1 MKIRDIL
8 GENFAGSFASVSFPM
23 TPELRLKMP
32 EKQLILWD
40 ILRLKK
46 KKQKEYKMGYSSD
59 VGNLVYNKPVKSPM
73 IKRDAT

>member
-32 EKQLILWD
+32 EKQLILGY
-40 ILRLKK
+40 ITSKK
-46 KKQKEYKMGYSSD
+46 KKQKEKKKTKTRW
-59 VGNLVYNKPVKSPM
+59 L
-73 IKRDAT
+73 

>member
-32 EKQLILWD
+32 RKAVDPMGYITP
-40 ILRLKK
+40 KK
-46 KKQKEYKMGYSSD
+46 KETKGIQDG
-59 VGNLVYNKPVKSPM
+59 L
-73 IKRDAT
+73 